1 MPWDLFPFFMNLNSL
16 DPERDRATRLLSS
29 IFCSKDSTWAVM
41 NRLKHFRKFFCFVK
55 IFDYKVRKSPV
66 NRAGRLR
73 QFSRWR
79 AKMSCHQKIVA
90 CRFFCWL
97 FRCVVVVTL
106 SLTWWNTFANLQQ
119 NINKCFLSWIRPEYG
134 SRVLSPNSGCAC
146 QSEMPLRG
154 HLDGPAQPAIEE
166 IVAFTVF

>member
-73 QFSRWR
+73 QFSQWR
-79 AKMSCHQKIVA
+79 AKMSRHQKIVA

-106 SLTWWNTFANLQQ
+106 SLTWWNTFANLHQ
-119 NINKCFLSWIRPEYG
+119 NINKCFLSWWVRTPRIKRFCEYIHG
-134 SRVLSPNSGCAC
+134 DESFLEAIFAC
-146 QSEMPLRG
+146 SYGTQVEVF
-154 HLDGPAQPAIEE
+154 EE
-166 IVAFTVF
+166 KKCQ

>member
-1 MPWDLFPFFMNLNSL
+1 MPLLISSVSVELFFKSGKNSDRKNVKETVPWDLFPFFMNLNSL
-16 DPERDRATRLLSS
+16 DPERDRATRFLSS

-79 AKMSCHQKIVA
+79 AKMSRHQKIVA
-90 CRFFCWL
+90 CRFFANCS
-97 FRCVVVVTL
+97 VAL
-106 SLTWWNTFANLQQ
+106 SLSRCHWRDEILLL
-119 NINKCFLSWIRPEYG
+119 ICNK
-134 SRVLSPNSGCAC
+134 
-146 QSEMPLRG
+146 
-154 HLDGPAQPAIEE
+154 
-166 IVAFTVF
+166 T